1 MSGLIFI
8 AGYGM
13 DNNWNNFNYM
23 LGSVVQFIRTVQ
35 ACCEAMMIIRWRIEL
50 SFNARSLFHSCAN
63 DGDDFVSLCECT
75 RSKRGKVMMRISFTC
90 EHARNGCN
98 R

>member
-23 LGSVVQFIRTVQ
+23 LGSVVQCIRTVQ
-35 ACCEAMMIIRWRIEL
+35 ACCEAMMIISWRIEL
-50 SFNARSLFHSCAN
+50 RFNARSLFTLVPLTAMILCHFVNAREAN
-63 DGDDFVSLCECT
+63 E
-75 RSKRGKVMMRISFTC
+75 
-90 EHARNGCN
+90 AR
-98 R
+98 